1 MGSVSAETWSY
12 SLTHNFILRTVPKS
26 WKATVE
32 FGLYRV
38 DCSQME
44 GHGGLSGDSQT
55 PCRVGTKP
63 PLRSRGAFKKMEGAT
78 LVMRVLDLNDQASA
92 CPMSRAQMRVD
103 ALFFDLH
110 NSHGWGQRV
119 RLGTL

>member
-1 MGSVSAETWSY
+1 M
-12 SLTHNFILRTVPKS
+12 
-26 WKATVE
+26 
-32 FGLYRV
+32 
-38 DCSQME
+38 
-44 GHGGLSGDSQT
+44 SGASQT
-55 PCRVGTKP
+55 PCRVDTDP
-63 PLRSRGAFKKMEGAT
+63 PLRSRGAFKEMKGAT
-78 LVMRVLDLNDQASA
+78 LVMRALDLSDQASA